1 MYTYTRDWD
10 EFLADIEGQAIGEA
24 WVNDPCSITGDF
36 DFTGTHTWDEAH
48 TLLTHGWSEGRSKL
62 ADSTEFAKAVTRQ
75 GISEAWQ
82 HAPAGAFPNV
92 PAYCAGI
99 AECMMTPP
107 GEEQRTSLPIV
118 TIAVNIGAAHFTPTS
133 VMINRGAAIVALIDS
148 IEAQGQRVELICC
161 TRSILHGN
169 KGPLDIRVTVK
180 RADEHVNLD
189 RIAFTM
195 AHPSMLRRMK
205 FRIMEFTLPKKDWGY
220 GTPTDFNVGDFEHG
234 TMYIAK
240 FSHSRVEQRDMY
252 GTEEQAVQTVADM
265 WEAARTEWQVAND
278 ELDEAV

>member
-24 WVNDPCSITGDF
+24 WASPSSIEANF
-36 DFTGTHTWDEAH
+36 EFTGTRTWDEAH
-48 TLLTHGWSEGRSKL
+48 SLLTHGWREGRSKL

-75 GISEAWQ
+75 GVSEAWQ
-82 HAPAGAFPNV
+82 HAPAGAFPHV

-118 TIAVNIGAAHFTPTS
+118 TIAVNIGAAHFTSTS

-161 TRSILHGN
+161 TRSILHNNG
-169 KGPLDIRVTVK
+169 GPLDIRVTVK
-180 RADEHVNLD
+180 RADEHVDLD

-205 FRIMEFTLPKKDWGY
+205 FRIMEFTLPDREYGY
-220 GTPTDFNVGDFEHG
+220 GTPADLHDDDFEHG
-234 TMYIAK
+234 TMYIPK
-240 FSHSRVEQRDMY
+240 FSHSRREQRDMY

>member
-24 WVNDPCSITGDF
+24 WTSPNSISGGL

-48 TLLTHGWSEGRSKL
+48 SLLTHGWREGRSKL
-62 ADSTEFAKAVTRQ
+62 AESTEFAKAVTRQ

-118 TIAVNIGAAHFTPTS
+118 TIAVNIGAAYFTPTN

-161 TRSILHGN
+161 TRTDLWAN
-169 KGPLDIRVTVK
+169 EGPLDIRVTVK
-180 RADEHVNLD
+180 RADEHVDLD

-195 AHPSMLRRMK
+195 THPSMLRRMK
-205 FRIMEFTLPKKDWGY
+205 FRIEEFTLPNVEHNY
-220 GTPTDFNVGDFEHG
+220 GVSRDFDEGDFEHG
-234 TMYIAK
+234 TMYVP
-240 FSHSRVEQRDMY
+240 HYLHNRGMQRKMY
-252 GTEEQAVQTVADM
+252 GTEERAVQTVADM
-265 WEAARTEWQVAND
+265 WEAARTEWQAND

>member
-36 DFTGTHTWDEAH
+36 DFTGTYTWDEAH

-107 GEEQRTSLPIV
+107 GDEQRTALPIV
-118 TIAVNIGAAHFTPTS
+118 TIAVNIGAAHFTPTN

-148 IEAQGQRVELICC
+148 IEAQDQRVELICC
-161 TRSILHGN
+161 TRSTLRHN

-195 AHPSMLRRMK
+195 AHPSMLRRMAL
-205 FRIMEFTLPKKDWGY
+205 RVMEFTLPKREYGY
-220 GTPTDFNVGDFEHG
+220 GTPTDFDNDDFDHG
-234 TMYIAK
+234 TMYVPHFPNNRSK
-240 FSHSRVEQRDMY
+240 QRNMY

-265 WEAARTEWQVAND
+265 WEAARTAWQTNP